1 MNLSDFALECA
12 IVDEYFGA
20 NLDSVGQLAVVGGDA
35 RRITL
40 HRCVSYNHEGLALFE
55 LDHLAFFERPC
66 EHGRTLGVKHD
77 GQLLLTL
84 RENSSQR
91 LQRLSVRLLQFQ
103 SKVRRLK
110 EALSWARF

>member
-1 MNLSDFALECA
+1 MNLSDLALECA

-20 NLDSVGQLAVVGGDA
+20 NLDSVGQLAVVSGNA
-35 RRITL
+35 RSITL

-91 LQRLSVRLLQFQ
+91 LQGLSVRLLQFQ
-103 SKVRRLK
+103 
-110 EALSWARF
+110 